1 MVPLPWEVERLLPD
15 VVPSKELAPEISDL
29 DDPRVAELP
38 VIFTVFV
45 VMTSSA
51 ELGGRGRGLAGPVD
65 GRLDGG
71 GATI

>member
-1 MVPLPWEVERLLPD
+1 MVPFAREVERLLPD

-29 DDPRVAELP
+29 DDPRAELP
-38 VIFTVFV
+38 VTLTVFV

-51 ELGGRGRGLAGPVD
+51 ELGGCGREIAGPVD

-71 GATI
+71 GATT